1 MNIIKNSLQIKEAT
15 KMELLK
21 NLTLFIIK
29 TIIILLLSMLF
40 VSNIQIQQCNTNGDI
55 VGMYNIVNCY
65 NVLHKGFWGMK

>member
-1 MNIIKNSLQIKEAT
+1 
-15 KMELLK
+15 MELLK

-40 VSNIQIQQCNTNGDI
+40 VSNIQVQQCNTNGDI

-65 NVLHKGFWGMK
+65 NVLQKDFWGMK